1 MDGSHV
7 DMHRPMSRTEP
18 RARNAAAPSPKL
30 PAPELVREG
39 LREAIMSGEFESGT
53 LLRQDALAERFGT
66 SRIPVREALQKLEAE
81 GLVRIHPN
89 RGAVVTHLSLEDV
102 LELMDIRIALECRA
116 LVLAIPNMT
125 EEDFAAWEDDLRLYD
140 QEEDPKKWARLNWKF
155 HQSLYSACDRPRLI
169 AMIEANVEQIGRF
182 TSEQVSLTVGK
193 RRPQE
198 EHWNIID
205 ACRQGNA
212 DKAAKLLQQHIQH
225 TQKSLLAA
233 ARREGLIRPRR

>member
-1 MDGSHV
+1 MTG
-7 DMHRPMSRTEP
+7 PL
-18 RARNAAAPSPKL
+18 ARGRSGASSEPKL

-116 LVLAIPNMT
+116 LTLAIPNMT
-125 EEDFAAWEDDLRLYD
+125 EEDIAALEEDLRLYD
-140 QEEDPKKWARLNWKF
+140 QEEDPRNWPRLNWKF
-155 HQSLYSACDRPRLI
+155 HQAIYAACDRPKLI
-169 AMIEANVEQIGRF
+169 GMIESNVEQIGRF
-182 TSEQVSLTVGK
+182 TSEQVSLAAGK

-198 EHWNIID
+198 EHWNILE
-205 ACRQGNA
+205 ACKQGNA
-212 DKAAKLLQQHIQH
+212 EKAARLLQQHIQH

>member
-1 MDGSHV
+1 MTGPH
-7 DMHRPMSRTEP
+7 
-18 RARNAAAPSPKL
+18 ARGRSAASSEPKL
-30 PAPELVREG
+30 PAHELVREG

-116 LVLAIPNMT
+116 LTLAIPNMT
-125 EEDFAAWEDDLRLYD
+125 EEDTAALEEDLRLYD
-140 QEEDPKKWARLNWKF
+140 QEEDPRNWPRLNWKF
-155 HQSLYSACDRPRLI
+155 HQAIYAACDRPKLI
-169 AMIEANVEQIGRF
+169 SMIESNVEQIGRF
-182 TSEQVSLTVGK
+182 TSEQVSLAAGK

-198 EHWNIID
+198 EHWNILE
-205 ACRQGNA
+205 ACKQGNA
-212 DKAAKLLQQHIQH
+212 EKAARLLQQHIQH

>member
-1 MDGSHV
+1 MN
-7 DMHRPMSRTEP
+7 RTQP
-18 RARNAAAPSPKL
+18 RGQRAASPSAKL
-30 PAPELVREG
+30 PAPELVHEG
-39 LREAIMSGEFESGT
+39 LREAIMRGEFESGT
-53 LLRQDALAERFGT
+53 LLRQEALAERFGT
-66 SRIPVREALQKLEAE
+66 SRIPVREALRRLEAE
-81 GLVRIHPN
+81 GLVSIHPN

-125 EEDFAAWEDDLRLYD
+125 EEDIAAAEEDLQIYD
-140 QEEDPKKWARLNWKF
+140 REEDPKNWPRLNWKF
-155 HQSLYSACDRPRLI
+155 HQAIYAACDRPRLI
-169 AMIEANVEQIGRF
+169 AMIEANIEQIGRF

-198 EHWNIID
+198 EHWNILD
-205 ACRQGNA
+205 ACKQGNA
-212 DKAAKLLQQHIQH
+212 EKAAKLLQQHIQH